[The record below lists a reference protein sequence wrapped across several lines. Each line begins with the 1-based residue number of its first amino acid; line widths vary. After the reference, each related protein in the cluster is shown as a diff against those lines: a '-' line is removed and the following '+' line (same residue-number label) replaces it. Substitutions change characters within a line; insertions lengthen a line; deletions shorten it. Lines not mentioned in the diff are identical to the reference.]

1 MYSNPSDVDK
11 PKFCFYTGWESNE
24 VKEITET
31 IFNNELEKLP
41 ESLRN
46 QNLIENKEGNLRGK
60 LLKFS

>member
-24 VKEITET
+24 VKEITKT

-41 ESLRN
+41 ESLKN
-46 QNLIENKEGNLRGK
+46 QI
-60 LLKFS
+60 LL